1 MALAGEEMVAEVEVR
16 VDTYT
21 ESVVLARKF
30 VHTRKIVLLKRTL
43 THLKNVSSLKTMF
56 LTFVP
61 FVN

>member
-1 MALAGEEMVAEVEVR
+1 MVAEQVVAVVEMR

-30 VHTRKIVLLKRTL
+30 VHTRRIVLLKKTS
-43 THLKNVSSLKTMF
+43 TPIKNVSSLKTMF

>member
-1 MALAGEEMVAEVEVR
+1 MVAVAEVR

-30 VHTRKIVLLKRTL
+30 VHTRKIMLLKKTL
-43 THLKNVSSLKTMF
+43 TLIKNVSSLKTMK
-56 LTFVP
+56 TSHNP

>member
-1 MALAGEEMVAEVEVR
+1 MVAEQVVAVAEVQ

-30 VHTRKIVLLKRTL
+30 VHTRKIVLLKKTL
-43 THLKNVSSLKTMF
+43 TPIKNVSSLKTMF

>member
-1 MALAGEEMVAEVEVR
+1 MVLAGEEMVAVVEMR

-30 VHTRKIVLLKRTL
+30 VHTRKIVLLKKTL
-43 THLKNVSSLKTMF
+43 TLIKNVSSLKTMF

>member
-1 MALAGEEMVAEVEVR
+1 MVAEQVVAVVEMR

-21 ESVVLARKF
+21 ERVVLARKF
-30 VHTRKIVLLKRTL
+30 VHTRRIVLLKKTS
-43 THLKNVSSLKTMF
+43 TPIKNVSSLKTMF

>member
-1 MALAGEEMVAEVEVR
+1 MVAEQVVAVVEMR
-16 VDTYT
+16 VDIYT

-30 VHTRKIVLLKRTL
+30 VQTRKIVLLKKTL
-43 THLKNVSSLKTMF
+43 TPIKNVSSLKTMF

>member
-1 MALAGEEMVAEVEVR
+1 MVAEQVVAVVEMR

-30 VHTRKIVLLKRTL
+30 VPTRRIVLLKKTS
-43 THLKNVSSLKTMF
+43 TPIKNVSSLKTMF